1 MSARVA
7 TRPAVAYTTA
17 GRGVTGGGIGS
28 TALVLLGAAYC
39 VVPLLWVAVASTKNP
54 AQLFSTPTLLPSSGL
69 LDNLRD
75 LAAFHDGI
83 FFRWAANS
91 ALYSLVGG
99 VLVTLI
105 SAAAGYALAKYD
117 FLGRTALTRA
127 LVGGVLLP
135 QIVLAIPLYLLWS
148 QVGLTNSYASV
159 LIPLLISPYSIF
171 LCMVYASGSVPGEL
185 IEAARIDGAGELRI
199 FWSVGLRIM
208 LPALVTVFLLQF
220 IGIWNNYILPTIML
234 SDEALFPVT
243 RGLTTML
250 ATPTQT
256 APLYSI
262 TILGSLLSVLP
273 VIVLFLALQR
283 FWRVD
288 LVSGGLKA

>member
-1 MSARVA
+1 MSALALTRAHEGVA
-7 TRPAVAYTTA
+7 PGRSSSRP
-17 GRGVTGGGIGS
+17 GGTGS
-28 TALVLLGAAYC
+28 TLIVLIGAAYC
-39 VVPLLWVAVASTKNP
+39 LVPLLWVVVASTKNP
-54 AQLFSTPTLLPSSGL
+54 AQLFSTSTFAPASGL

-75 LAAFHDGI
+75 LSAFHDGI
-83 FFRWAANS
+83 FWRWTLNS
-91 ALYSLVGG
+91 ALYSVVGG

-105 SAAAGYALAKYD
+105 SAGAGFALAKYS
-117 FLGRTALTRA
+117 FRGRSIVLRS

-148 QVGLTNSYASV
+148 RIGLTNSYASV

-171 LCMVYASGSVPGEL
+171 LCMVYAGGSVPGEL
-185 IEAARIDGAGELRI
+185 LEAARLDGASELRI
-199 FWSVGLRIM
+199 FWSVAMRIM
-208 LPALVTVFLLQF
+208 SPALITVFLLQF
-220 IGIWNNYILPTIML
+220 IAIWNNYILPTIML
-234 SDEALFPVT
+234 SDESRFPVT

-262 TILGSLLSVLP
+262 TILGSLLSVIP